1 MLHVK
6 DNHLVSPAQYRCSSL
21 YRSLRIQVNTVVIY
35 IMMLNSQF
43 AMCFMVILV
52 WKTSSFVFL

>member
-6 DNHLVSPAQYRCSSL
+6 DNHLVSPAQYRCSNL

-52 WKTSSFVFL
+52 